1 MSRPVTIFTGQWAD
15 LPLEEMAK
23 KAASFGYDGLE
34 LACWGDHVDVNRAA
48 KDKAYCKSR
57 HDLLAGHGLKLWA
70 ISNHLVGQTVCDPID
85 ERHKRILPSHIWG
98 DGNPE
103 GVGHRAAEEMKQTAH
118 AAANLGVK
126 VVNGFTGSSVWHK
139 LYFFPPT
146 SEDDIR
152 AGFDDFAERWG
163 PILDVF
169 QSAGVRFALEVHPSE
184 IAYDTIT
191 AQRALEALGNHKS
204 FGFNFDPSHFV
215 WQGVDPVRF
224 IDRFADRIFHV
235 HMKDVAVNFAA
246 RGGEG
251 SILGSHLQFGDHRR
265 AWEFR
270 SVGRGNVNFE
280 EIIRALNRIGYA
292 GPLSVEW
299 EDAAM
304 NREHGAKES
313 LEYVRRLDFQS
324 SSVVF
329 DEAFQKKQ

>member
-1 MSRPVTIFTGQWAD
+1 MPRPITIFTGQWAD
-15 LPLEEMAK
+15 LTLEDMAK

-34 LACWGDHVDVNRAA
+34 LACWGDHFDVNKAA
-48 KDKAYCKSR
+48 AGKQYCDER
-57 HDLLAGHGLKLWA
+57 HALLAKHGLKCWA
-70 ISNHLVGQTVCDPID
+70 ISNHLVGQAVCDVID
-85 ERHKRILPSHIWG
+85 ARHKPIVPPHVWG
-98 DGNPE
+98 DGDAE
-103 GVGHRAAEEMKQTAH
+103 CVRQRAAEEMKQTAR
-118 AAANLGVK
+118 AAANLGVN
-126 VVNGFTGSSVWHK
+126 VVNGFTGSSIWRK
-139 LYFFPPT
+139 FYFFPPT
-146 SEDDIR
+146 DWSEIK
-152 AGFDDFAERWG
+152 AGYDDFARRWG

-169 QSAGVRFALEVHPSE
+169 AEVGVRFALEVHPTE
-184 IAYDTIT
+184 IAYDVIT
-191 AQRALEALGNHKS
+191 AQTALEAVGGHKA

-235 HMKDVAVNFAA
+235 HMKDVAVQQNS
-246 RGGEG
+246 GGGDG
-251 SILGSHLQFGDHRR
+251 SILGSHLPFGDHRR

-270 SVGRGNVNFE
+270 SVGRGDVKFE

-324 SSVVF
+324 SSVAF
-329 DEAFQKKQ
+329 DEAFRRRQ